1 LANIVANVR
10 DITHLRQA
18 QEMQNVFISGIS
30 HELKTPVAIIKGY
43 AATLRRDDAAW
54 DEKTLNDMLGVIE
67 EEADRLTD
75 LIQNLLTA
83 SKIQAQ
89 HELKL
94 DISEDVSLVALA
106 ERAVE
111 RFERQSTGHKFRVKF
126 PDGFPLIPADEAR
139 LRQVLDNL
147 ISNAIKYSPAGG
159 VIEVGGAFNAT
170 MVSLSVRDEGV
181 GLAERD
187 QDRIFDR
194 FYRVDSKLSRRTQG
208 TGLGLYLAKAIIE
221 AHHGVIG
228 VESAL
233 GKGSRFFF
241 TLPIYRP

>member
-1 LANIVANVR
+1 
-10 DITHLRQA
+10 
-18 QEMQNVFISGIS
+18 
-30 HELKTPVAIIKGY
+30 
-43 AATLRRDDAAW
+43 
-54 DEKTLNDMLGVIE
+54 
-67 EEADRLTD
+67 
-75 LIQNLLTA
+75 
-83 SKIQAQ
+83 
-89 HELKL
+89 
-94 DISEDVSLVALA
+94 
-106 ERAVE
+106 
-111 RFERQSTGHKFRVKF
+111 
-126 PDGFPLIPADEAR
+126 
-139 LRQVLDNL
+139 
-147 ISNAIKYSPAGG
+147 
-159 VIEVGGAFNAT
+159 